1 VNELQALLLG
11 VVQGLTE
18 FLPISSS
25 GHLILVPWLLDFHYL
40 EQHPNFNKS
49 FDVALHAGTLVAV
62 LVYFRVELLA
72 YLRGFVRS
80 VRARRVDTEDE
91 RMAWLIAI
99 ATVPAAAIGAVGEG
113 TIEDKLGQ
121 PWQIAILLGVFGIVL
136 WLADRLPERRDMAGL
151 GWRGALTIGFAQ
163 AVALAPGTSRSG
175 ITITAARALGLTR
188 SAAARFSFLLLAPIT
203 FGAVLYEGVDLA
215 RSGMPEGAFGPFV
228 VGIAAAGVSG
238 FAAIW
243 GMLRY
248 LQTHSYD
255 IFVVYRVVAAIVVLG
270 LIATGVQSAT
280 FE

>member
-1 VNELQALLLG
+1 MNELQALLLG

-40 EQHPNFNKS
+40 EQNPDFNKS

-62 LVYFRVELLA
+62 LVYFRVELVA
-72 YLRGFVRS
+72 YARGFLRTVHT
-80 VRARRVDTEDE
+80 RRVESEDE
-91 RMAWLIAI
+91 RMAWLIAL
-99 ATVPAAAIGAVGEG
+99 ATLPAAAIGAAAET
-113 TIEDKLGQ
+113 TIEEKLGQ
-121 PWQIAILLGVFGIVL
+121 PWQIAILLAVFGL
-136 WLADRLPERRDMAGL
+136 LLGLADRLPERREMSGL

-188 SAAARFSFLLLAPIT
+188 RAAARFSFLLLAPIT
-203 FGAVLYEGVDLA
+203 FGAVLYEGIDLA
-215 RSGMPEGAFGPFV
+215 VTGVPAGATGPFV
-228 VGIAAAGVSG
+228 VGILAAAASG

-243 GMLRY
+243 WMLRY
-248 LQTHSYD
+248 LQTHNYD
-255 IFVVYRVVAAIVVLG
+255 IFVVYRVAAAMIVLG